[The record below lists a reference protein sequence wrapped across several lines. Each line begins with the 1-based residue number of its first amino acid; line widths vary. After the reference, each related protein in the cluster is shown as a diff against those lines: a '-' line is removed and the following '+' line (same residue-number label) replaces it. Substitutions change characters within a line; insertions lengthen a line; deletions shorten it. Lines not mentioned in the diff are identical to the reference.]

1 MVNFKSNSL
10 TALVPDW
17 RRHLRAKNLSP
28 STIRSYLY
36 VAEQFASAAD
46 AASASAKAQS
56 NSGGPLKASALPA
69 AIESYL
75 GNVLDRSS
83 ASNAAKHYRS
93 LQQFVRWLVDE
104 GELDANPM
112 ARIHAPKVPE
122 RQVAI
127 FTDAELIRL
136 LSVCKGNAF
145 TQRRSAAILRVLMDT
160 GCRAAEVTG
169 LQLGNV
175 DLDIGAITVLGKGRR
190 VRTVPISAKTAEA
203 ISRYLRQRNKH
214 TNAALPDLWLGRKGR
229 LTTSGLGQLL
239 DRLGLRAD
247 VAHCHAHRFRHTSA
261 HQWLSAGGGER
272 SLMRIMGW
280 RSPAMLSRY
289 GASAADE
296 RAKDEFRRLNLGNRL

>member
-36 VAEQFASAAD
+36 VAEHFCSAANG
-46 AASASAKAQS
+46 AS
-56 NSGGPLKASALPA
+56 NLPA

-75 GNVLDRSS
+75 GDVLDRSS

-112 ARIHAPKVPE
+112 ARIHAPRVPE

-127 FTDAELIRL
+127 FTDAELINL

-169 LQLGNV
+169 LQLGDV
-175 DLDIGAITVLGKGRR
+175 DLDMGAITVLGKGRR
-190 VRTVPISAKTAEA
+190 VRAVPISAKTSEA

-214 TNAALPDLWLGRKGR
+214 T
-229 LTTSGLGQLL
+229 
-239 DRLGLRAD
+239 
-247 VAHCHAHRFRHTSA
+247 
-261 HQWLSAGGGER
+261 
-272 SLMRIMGW
+272 
-280 RSPAMLSRY
+280 
-289 GASAADE
+289 
-296 RAKDEFRRLNLGNRL
+296 